1 MRKISMKNKS
11 MRKIF
16 TAGIFSLMAST
27 GLTSGA
33 NAAACSISGT
43 TSFGYTGAVETC
55 DVTQAGTYGIT
66 AIGADSAGYG
76 AEISGNINLV
86 SGEAL
91 TIIVGQAGHQIAQSS
106 GQTGGGGS
114 FVFQGTGTG
123 AIPLIV
129 GGGGGG
135 SEFGNAY
142 LGNAQLAYA
151 SLSPNGM
158 SDASGKNPGG
168 TNAGNGSGTIISGY
182 SVGDQGYGYITVLSN
197 PANSSFGSFGGG
209 GVPENTGTLDGN
221 GYSIWTGGGGGG
233 YSGGGGGAYIN
244 GSAYVGGG
252 GGSYVI
258 SSATNASAQL
268 YSLNTYS
275 EYGEVLFNYVGPPS
289 SSSGSGTTGS
299 GTTPT
304 SVPEPSSL
312 AILMA
317 ALIGLGMVVRY
328 KRKGE

>member
-1 MRKISMKNKS
+1 MIKISIKNKS

-16 TAGIFSLMAST
+16 AAGIFSLMAST

-55 DVTQAGTYGIT
+55 DVIQAGTYGVT
-66 AIGADSAGYG
+66 AIGANAGGASYG
-76 AEISGNINLV
+76 AEISGNINLA

-91 TIIVGQAGHQIAQSS
+91 TIIVGQLGHQINTTS

-135 SEFGNAY
+135 FEWGNGF
-142 LGNAQLAYA
+142 LGNIQLANA
-151 SLSPNGM
+151 SLNPNGM
-158 SDASGKNPGG
+158 SDASGTNPGG
-168 TNAGNGSGTIISGY
+168 TNGGNGSGFVISGY
-182 SVGDQGYGYITVLSN
+182 PGDQGYGYIAVLSN
-197 PANSSFGSFGGG
+197 PTNSSFGSFGGG
-209 GVPENTGTLDGN
+209 GETENIGTV
-221 GYSIWTGGGGGG
+221 WTGGGGGG

-244 GSAYVGGG
+244 GAIYFGGG
-252 GGSYVI
+252 GGSYVV
-258 SSATNASAQL
+258 SSAMSTSSQL
-268 YSLNTYS
+268 YSGSTYGGS
-275 EYGEVLFNYVGPPS
+275 GAVLFNYGGLPS
-289 SSSGSGTTGS
+289 SQT
-299 GTTPT
+299 GTTPA
-304 SVPEPSSL
+304 SIPEPSSL

-317 ALIGLGMVVRY
+317 ALVGLGMAVRY
-328 KRKGE
+328 KRNWGRR